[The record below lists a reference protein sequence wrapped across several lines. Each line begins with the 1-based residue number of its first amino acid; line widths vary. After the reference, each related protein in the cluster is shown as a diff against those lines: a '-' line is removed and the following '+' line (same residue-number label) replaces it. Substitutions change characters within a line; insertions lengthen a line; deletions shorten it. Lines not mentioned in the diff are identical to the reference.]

1 MLAVFNPVQA
11 EEVKIGNVLAPRA
24 ALNFKGNTA
33 WPYGLCE
40 VRLLTLRNMCHLFYL
55 FMRDWRRV
63 DFDRPAQPR
72 VYVFQYVSLP
82 NTFG

>member
-1 MLAVFNPVQA
+1 MSLLVLGSTISVHA

-40 VRLLTLRNMCHLFYL
+40 VRHFCCEAL
-55 FMRDWRRV
+55 FMSFV
-63 DFDRPAQPR
+63 FHF
-72 VYVFQYVSLP
+72 VY
-82 NTFG
+82 